1 MNIRKTRL
9 WVDCLIWQRPFLRKC
24 LSMGLKI
31 LLFIV
36 TQHPVSNLLFSTHQ
50 EKSAHRNSAG
60 TVSVAPGED
69 DVQIP
74 EVRGSW
80 RRSYRPGLGLPSG
93 PSDSPPGGAAQSLPA
108 GSLGACFRVGQAQCW
123 GGVRVPPPGLADGP
137 VTFRRWY
144 GYRLGS
150 L

>member
-80 RRSYRPGLGLPSG
+80 RRSYRPGLGLPPGLQTLLLGELPSPCPLAVSG
-93 PSDSPPGGAAQSLPA
+93 PASESGRRSAGEGCGCRRQGWLTVLSHSEGGT
-108 GSLGACFRVGQAQCW
+108 
-123 GGVRVPPPGLADGP
+123 
-137 VTFRRWY
+137 VT
-144 GYRLGS
+144 G
-150 L
+150 